1 MLTDPITG
9 EQFQFVTRAEWG
21 ARPPKW
27 SSQMSRY
34 DGSYSHHGVS
44 SQQPSISIWKGYQS
58 WHMDGNNWP
67 DIGYTHGY
75 DDNGVIYEG
84 RGWTTTGAHTYG
96 FNEVSLG
103 YCYIGNSD
111 RVPPPPK
118 ALRALWCLIRVGE
131 QKWGRTG
138 YVRDHREGG
147 VISGSG
153 TSCPGSG
160 LYGKAAEVRNTP
172 IPPPDPDGD
181 DEVKPVIVVDPRPG
195 RSAWHVFGNT
205 RYRLADQAE
214 VDTLKYLGTQV
225 VTGDPANPDPIVNW
239 LRACKDLGRP
249 EK

>member
-1 MLTDPITG
+1 MLTDPVTG
-9 EQFQFVTRAEWG
+9 ERFEFVTRAEWG
-21 ARPPKW
+21 ARPARW
-27 SSQMSRY
+27 SSRMTRF

-44 SQQPSISIWKGYQS
+44 SQQPSRSIWRGYQS
-58 WHMDGNNWP
+58 WHMDGNGWP

-75 DDNGVIYEG
+75 DDNAVIYEG

-118 ALRALWCLIRVGE
+118 ALRALWCLIRLGE
-131 QKWGRTG
+131 QQWGRQG

-147 VISGSG
+147 QISGSA

-160 LYGKAAEVRNTP
+160 LYGKAAEVRNGP
-172 IPPPDPDGD
+172 VPPPPED

-205 RYRLADQAE
+205 RYRLATPDE
-214 VDTLKYLGTQV
+214 VNVLKFMGVEV

-249 EK
+249 EGK